1 MMYQLIDASDI
12 SLIGNIKDQILP
24 NFSLEY
30 IKWSTR
36 NVVIVSQLTVMLI
49 SNNNLEKQKH
59 WKQINCVIT
68 KFN

>member
-1 MMYQLIDASDI
+1 MYQLIDASDI
-12 SLIGNIKDQILP
+12 SLIGNIKDQILII
-24 NFSLEY
+24 EY

>member
-1 MMYQLIDASDI
+1 MYQLIDASDI
-12 SLIGNIKDQILP
+12 SLIGNIKDPILII
-24 NFSLEY
+24 EY

>member
-12 SLIGNIKDQILP
+12 SLIGNIKDQILII
-24 NFSLEY
+24 EY

-36 NVVIVSQLTVMLI
+36 NVVIVLQLTVMLI
-49 SNNNLEKQKH
+49 SDNSLEKQKH

>member
-1 MMYQLIDASDI
+1 MYQLIDASDI
-12 SLIGNIKDQILP
+12 SLIGNIKDQILII
-24 NFSLEY
+24 EY

-36 NVVIVSQLTVMLI
+36 NVVIVLQLTVMLI
-49 SNNNLEKQKH
+49 SDNILEKQKH

>member
-12 SLIGNIKDQILP
+12 SLIGNIKDPILII
-24 NFSLEY
+24 EY

-36 NVVIVSQLTVMLI
+36 NVVIVLQLTVMLI
-49 SNNNLEKQKH
+49 SDNILEKQKH

>member
-1 MMYQLIDASDI
+1 MYQLIDASDI
-12 SLIGNIKDQILP
+12 SLIGNIKDPILII
-24 NFSLEY
+24 EY

-36 NVVIVSQLTVMLI
+36 NVVIVLQLTVMLI
-49 SNNNLEKQKH
+49 SDNSLEKQKH

>member
-12 SLIGNIKDQILP
+12 SLIGNIKYQILII
-24 NFSLEY
+24 EY

>member
-12 SLIGNIKDQILP
+12 SLIGNIKDQILII
-24 NFSLEY
+24 EY

>member
-1 MMYQLIDASDI
+1 MYQLIDASDI
-12 SLIGNIKDQILP
+12 SLIGNIKDPILII
-24 NFSLEY
+24 EY

-36 NVVIVSQLTVMLI
+36 NVVIVLQLTVMLI
-49 SNNNLEKQKH
+49 SDNILEKQKH

>member
-1 MMYQLIDASDI
+1 MYQLIDASDI
-12 SLIGNIKDQILP
+12 SLIGNIKDQILIM
-24 NFSLEY
+24 EY

>member
-1 MMYQLIDASDI
+1 MYQLIDASDI
-12 SLIGNIKDQILP
+12 SLIGNIKDQILII
-24 NFSLEY
+24 EY

-36 NVVIVSQLTVMLI
+36 NVVIVLQLTVMLI
-49 SNNNLEKQKH
+49 SDNSLEKQKH

>member
-12 SLIGNIKDQILP
+12 SLIGNIKDQILII
-24 NFSLEY
+24 EY

-36 NVVIVSQLTVMLI
+36 NVVIVLQLTVMLI
-49 SNNNLEKQKH
+49 SDNILEKQKH